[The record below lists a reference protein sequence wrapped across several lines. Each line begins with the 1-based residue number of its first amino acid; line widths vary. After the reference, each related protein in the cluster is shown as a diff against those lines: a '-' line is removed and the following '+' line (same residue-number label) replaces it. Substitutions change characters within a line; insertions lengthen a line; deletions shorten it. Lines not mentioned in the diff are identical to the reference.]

1 MGKFTI
7 LEYSYG
13 VRSALKSFA
22 LLRCDKVD
30 RDRESTHASITNSC

>member
-13 VRSALKSFA
+13 VRSVLKIFA
-22 LLRCDKVD
+22 LLRCDLGGIIK
-30 RDRESTHASITNSC
+30 S